1 MPLYVALTFDRVY
14 LRNGVIRQG
23 FSMPGQLRPDGI
35 MMRKMPQFG
44 VLLHWPIKLEWLR
57 ITATATADTPAAA
70 PSTFV
75 NTPAGL
81 DGVCGIH
88 AVKRDQLAPV
98 KWLEANAFLAA
109 SLPREN
115 RVALTVE
122 VDTDHP
128 GFRSAVQERRDAGRE
143 EFVQTIQVRFF
154 DAKQLNGTYVDEVGK
169 IDLVFKPCRP
179 LPRFQGVLAIDL
191 GNASTTAASL
201 NEADPV
207 YRTDSIRLVPFDP
220 PTGELAHDADPLPSV
235 LRIDAIE
242 SPATVPS
249 GTRRF
254 PTLAEDD
261 RSTAIAAV
269 YGRMAVAGTGGDT
282 AAGVIDG
289 AKQLLTVKET
299 TNAAPVGRSE
309 PDQYFSMV
317 IPHTRPGGP
326 PQPEKIEVLNRLPGE
341 LLFAHTVKRFREA
354 ATQWPGDLVL
364 TYPTTY
370 SPRELR
376 QLVRAASRGWLRAMS
391 QPQSLEVAA
400 ESSDDAGL
408 DLLAATVRAQL
419 HIQQTSTADQALLG
433 LTLDEASAAAFFH
446 LYRRVFEQPGGL
458 LRFRYLH
465 PHGLRLLIIDCG
477 GGTTDVALV
486 QALASSTSLLEVDVL
501 ARTGLRAFG
510 GDNITREVARVVKAQ
525 IALMVAKV
533 AKPTTVPTGL
543 QPLAPSGP
551 AEADK
556 ALKQVEDF
564 LAKVRAMDSE
574 DVLVPTRFDARDVS
588 PAGLQ
593 RRRAFQALWR
603 LAEQIKRKLTDV
615 KSVKLKDLDPA
626 HLRKETSALIAAI
639 VGPLQPGIQ
648 TQILTQLGELAIPRW
663 QVDALARAPFSSI
676 VGKCNRLIRKHLS
689 GPPERE
695 VDWVVISGNGSRY
708 PLVREIAEAELHVA
722 YLADRMTLDASN
734 LKHAVA
740 KGAVMA
746 RMVER
751 IPRSVGVK
759 FNRHLSELL
768 PYDIGYHDMASNQ
781 TNTLYE
787 EYTPYAKLADD
798 PKLVKLVA
806 SGSGASGLGNSFVLE
821 RRFPGDEK
829 YAAYAAFKFS
839 AGIQGELRVQWDPLE
854 GEFTVT
860 DTVSGEVGVFTDL
873 TDPRECTAAAQRGDV

>member
-1 MPLYVALTFDRVY
+1 MPLYVALTFDRVF
-14 LRNGVIRQG
+14 LRNGMIRQS
-23 FSMPGQLRPDGI
+23 FPMPGQLRPDGI

-44 VLLHWPIKLEWLR
+44 VLIHWPAKLEWLR
-57 ITATATADTPAAA
+57 LTAVATADALAGTPA
-70 PSTFV
+70 PFV
-75 NTPAGL
+75 NTPSGL
-81 DGVCGIH
+81 DGVCGLH
-88 AVKRDQLAPV
+88 AAKRDQLAPV
-98 KWLEANAFLAA
+98 RFLEANAFLAA
-109 SLPREN
+109 SLPREC
-115 RVALTVE
+115 RVVLTVE
-122 VDTDHP
+122 VDTDHD
-128 GFRSAVQERRDAGRE
+128 GFRAAVQERHDAGRE

-235 LRIDAIE
+235 LRIDAIR

-254 PTLAEDD
+254 PTLPEDD
-261 RSTAIAAV
+261 HATAIAAV
-269 YGRMAVAGTGGDT
+269 YGRLAVAGTTGDT
-282 AAGVIDG
+282 AAGAIDG

-299 TNAAPVGRSE
+299 SGTAAPGRTE
-309 PDQYFSMV
+309 PDQYFSLV
-317 IPHTRPGGP
+317 IPHARPGGP
-326 PQPEKIEVLNRLPGE
+326 PQPEKIEILNRLPGE

-376 QLVRAASRGWLRAMS
+376 QLVRAATRGWLRAMS
-391 QPQSLEVAA
+391 QPQSLEVAP
-400 ESSDDAGL
+400 ETSDDPGL
-408 DLLAATVRAQL
+408 DLLAGTVRAQL
-419 HIQQTSTADQALLG
+419 HTQQTSKAEQALLG

-465 PHGLRLLIIDCG
+465 PHGLRLLIVDCG

-486 QALASSTSLLEVDVL
+486 QAIALSTSLLEVDVL

-510 GDNITREVARVVKAQ
+510 GDNITREVARIVKAQ
-525 IALMVAKV
+525 IALLVAKV
-533 AKPTTVPTGL
+533 VKPSAIPAGL
-543 QPLAPSGP
+543 QPLAANGPSEP
-551 AEADK
+551 DK

-564 LAKVRAMDSE
+564 LAKVRGIDP
-574 DVLVPTRFDARDVS
+574 DDNLVPTRFDSRDVS

-593 RRRAFQALWR
+593 RRIAFQALWR
-603 LAEQIKRKLTDV
+603 MAEQIKRKLAEA
-615 KSVKLKDLDPA
+615 KAVKLKDLDPT
-626 HLRKETSALIAAI
+626 HLRKETSPLLAALL
-639 VGPLQPGIQ
+639 GPLQPGVQ
-648 TQILTQLGELAIPRW
+648 SQILAQLGELAIPRW
-663 QVDALARAPFSSI
+663 QVDALARPALSSI
-676 VGKCNRLIRKHLS
+676 YGKCNRLIRKHLS

-695 VDWVVISGNGSRY
+695 VDWVVVSGNGSRY
-708 PLVREIAEAELHVA
+708 PLVREVAEAELHVA
-722 YLADRMTLDASN
+722 YLADRMTLDPSN

-751 IPRSVGVK
+751 VPRSVGVK

-781 TNTLYE
+781 TKTLYE

-798 PKLVKLVA
+798 PKKVRLV
-806 SGSGASGLGNSFVLE
+806 SSSSGATGLGNTFVLE

-829 YAAYAAFKFS
+829 YAPYASYQFRS
-839 AGIQGELRVQWDPLE
+839 GIQGDLLVQYDPHE
-854 GEFTVT
+854 GEFSAS
-860 DTVSGEVGVFTDL
+860 DSVSGEIGTFADL
-873 TDPRECTAAAQRGDV
+873 TDPREHTAAAQRGDV